1 MIPVL
6 NGIGVKCAV
15 FGNHD
20 FGKFTINGKFT
31 VNDHELCVQAF
42 DVQILSTLDLYILL
56 TLRSGKFTANDHKL
70 CVQAFEFDVQTLSKL
85 DFSC

>member
-42 DVQILSTLDLYILL
+42 DVQILSTLD
-56 TLRSGKFTANDHKL
+56 
-70 CVQAFEFDVQTLSKL
+70 
-85 DFSC
+85 FSC